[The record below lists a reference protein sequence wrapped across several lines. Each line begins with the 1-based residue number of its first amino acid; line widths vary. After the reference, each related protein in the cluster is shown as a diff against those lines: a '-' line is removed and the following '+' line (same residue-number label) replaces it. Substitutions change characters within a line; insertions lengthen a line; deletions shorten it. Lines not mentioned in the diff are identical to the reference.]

1 MVKAMDLTSLV
12 GQRFADGQWS
22 FDRER
27 MQALHHAIG
36 ITPDSHEIPPTLAFS
51 ADMDLRVV
59 DQLFTLT
66 GLAPHQLLH
75 GEQHF
80 SYHRPLLPGQ
90 LYQSRAE
97 LSATDDKGRFSLL
110 HKHTQLSAEDGA
122 LACEML
128 SIYVAIPTP
137 GVPSSGPLLDTAEA
151 PARVTEPISRGQI
164 AAFAR
169 ASGDDNRVHLQAE
182 VARLAGHADVFAQG
196 MLGMGMLGALLPS
209 SRLKRFGVRF
219 LSPIALGDR
228 PRLYHQGGATDE
240 LLLTNHE
247 GHIRLRGYA
256 ELT

>member
-1 MVKAMDLTSLV
+1 MDLKSLV
-12 GQRFADGQWS
+12 GQRFVDGQWS
-22 FDRER
+22 FASER
-27 MQALHHAIG
+27 AQALHQAIG
-36 ITPDSHEIPPTLAFS
+36 ITPDSREIPPTLAFS

-80 SYHRPLLPGQ
+80 NYHRPLLPGQ

-97 LSATDDKGRFSLL
+97 LSAADDKGRFSLL
-110 HKHTQLSAEDGA
+110 HKHTRLSAEDGA
-122 LACEML
+122 LVCEML
-128 SIYVAIPTP
+128 SIYAALPTP
-137 GVPSSGPLLDTAEA
+137 GAPSNGPLLDTTAA
-151 PARVTEPISRGQI
+151 PTRIAVPISREQI
-164 AAFAR
+164 DAFAQ

-182 VARLAGHADVFAQG
+182 IARLAGHADVFAQG

-219 LSPIALGDR
+219 LSPIALGDQ
-228 PRLYHQGGATDE
+228 PRLYLQGSTPGE

-247 GHIRLRGYA
+247 GHIRLKGYA
-256 ELT
+256 ELS